1 VIKPARPSEFDF
13 PAPPF
18 DIRARVPRVIVP
30 ILATIACLGV
40 AVLGLALLPA
50 KTTETVDTP
59 AGPVNRERAFT
70 YTEKV
75 GLIGRTVYERVVLP
89 RRPGADDGYP
99 HWAETLRRATPL
111 LLAGLAVTLAFRAGV
126 LNIGAQGQYVAGAI
140 AGTAVALHLRGPAWV
155 AIPVHLL
162 AAMGAGALCA
172 AIAAVLERWRRVP
185 VVLSTILLNFV
196 AIELL
201 LYLLRGPMRSFDEA
215 GVPRDPQSD
224 ELLWAARL
232 PPAGI
237 AATVSGDL
245 GSIPMPPVFPGSN
258 LDAVASGVVASA
270 VDLRPAVAPTE
281 PPAVPSFPG
290 WDGNALPWLW
300 QIATR
305 LYPAIWIALVA
316 AGALAFLL
324 RRTTFGFRV
333 RVVGDNPE
341 AARFAG
347 IGVAG
352 VATAT
357 LALSGALAGLAG
369 TVGVAGVAPYVLY
382 PDRATDG
389 VGFTAIAAALL
400 GRLTPL
406 GTVCAALFLSALS
419 TAFKALERSDLQI
432 PSSAAQALQ
441 GALILAIL
449 VATSPRLI
457 GRLLLRRR
465 GG

>member
-1 VIKPARPSEFDF
+1 M
-13 PAPPF
+13 
-18 DIRARVPRVIVP
+18 PRVVAP
-30 ILATIACLGV
+30 ILATIACLG
-40 AVLGLALLPA
+40 AAMLGLALLPA
-50 KTTETVDTP
+50 KGTETVDTP
-59 AGPVNRERAFT
+59 AGPVDRERAYT
-70 YTEKV
+70 YAEKV

-89 RRPGADDGYP
+89 RRPGADAGYS

-111 LLAGLAVTLAFRAGV
+111 MLAGLAVTLAFRAGV

-140 AGTAVALHLRGPAWV
+140 AGTAVALHLSRPAWV

-162 AAMGAGALCA
+162 AAMAAGALCA

-224 ELLWAARL
+224 ELPWPARL
-232 PPAGI
+232 PPVNPDGPEPAE
-237 AATVSGDL
+237 
-245 GSIPMPPVFPGSN
+245 IP
-258 LDAVASGVVASA
+258 
-270 VDLRPAVAPTE
+270 T
-281 PPAVPSFPG
+281 FPG
-290 WDGNALPWLW
+290 WNAAAFSWLW

-305 LYPAIWIALVA
+305 LYPPIWIALIA
-316 AGALAFLL
+316 AAALAFLL

-333 RVVGDNPE
+333 RIVGDNPE

-347 IGVAG
+347 IGVGA
-352 VATAT
+352 VSTAT

-369 TVGVAGVAPYVLY
+369 AVGVAGVAPYVLY

-406 GTVCAALFLSALS
+406 GTVCAAMFLSALS

-432 PSSAAQALQ
+432 HSSAAQALQ

-449 VATSPRLI
+449 VATSPQLVK
-457 GRLLLRRR
+457 RLLRGRRPA
-465 GG
+465 